1 MWVEA
6 HLESLK
12 LCVFLVRNPR
22 GSAPFT
28 VHNRQETDQTT
39 EPEERRRQPL
49 TVLRLGSRRRQFS
62 VGDNDP
68 SHSFPTPRDITIL
81 KSPKVKQ
88 TMINSNTAKRLLAS
102 LRNSYTQWLVLFLK
116 DAGGSNWRGMTQSPG
131 SLDGQVLYLHVSYP
145 KDKTDI
151 HLLNQVQ
158 YLYFDVTK

>member
-116 DAGGSNWRGMTQSPG
+116 DEVFDAHNYSDISGAGARKQLKVKLELKQTEHIVYLKLAS
-131 SLDGQVLYLHVSYP
+131 QV
-145 KDKTDI
+145 
-151 HLLNQVQ
+151 
-158 YLYFDVTK
+158 F